1 MDKPAKHIA
10 ALTRAYRNA
19 KTLEAKEK
27 LRVKIKA
34 VQQAQDRVKWLGQ

>member
-1 MDKPAKHIA
+1 MTHHQKHIA

-19 KTLEAKEK
+19 KTPEAKEK

-34 VQQAQDRVKWLGQ
+34 VQQAQNQSKWLAQ